1 MLLINKMLIRV
12 DECQSMVSIVY
23 EVRSNLQKSLL
34 RRGKPSFSVGATAC
48 LQLQAADRQLGK
60 QQMKST
66 WSEAEFDTIVGAYVK
81 AGVNRDIA
89 IRTYTTRLLGSEP
102 NLVLH
107 GGGNTSVKTVLTDHD
122 GSPVDVL
129 CVKGS
134 GWDMGKIEPAGLPAL
149 HLEPLKAMVNYER
162 LSDDDMVML
171 QRRLLLDPA
180 APNPSVEA
188 ILHAILPFK
197 HVDHTHANAIV
208 ALTNQP
214 HGEEIIREA
223 FPEMIIVPY
232 VMPGFDL
239 SKACLKA
246 FTAQPDAPGMIL
258 LKHGIFTWSEDPRI
272 AYENMI
278 AAIDRAEKRIAKGNP
293 RPFGSASTKKPAAA
307 LASVADIAPILRGAI
322 ALPGAG
328 EGRPRRF
335 VIEHRS
341 NDDILDF
348 CGASNVADLV
358 RRGNATPEHVIHI
371 KRYGIALPGPH
382 ADDVDGWAKM
392 VKDAVAAYAADYKA
406 YFERN
411 NARVGGGKKMLDPM
425 PRVFYVEG
433 VGLFAAGSTQK
444 SARICADVAE
454 ATIEVIRGA
463 EGIDRFEALSEED
476 LFDIEYWSLEQAK
489 LAKQTEKPLTRQ
501 VAVVTGGAGGLGL
514 AVAELLKSQGAEIAL
529 IDVDADRVCAE
540 AKRLGGLAVAC
551 DLTDADAA
559 EMAISR
565 VVEALGGVD
574 ILVSNA
580 GAAFQGALT
589 AVDDG
594 LFKAAF
600 DLNFWSHHYIAR
612 AAVKVMQRQGTGGSI
627 VFNVSKQAV
636 NPGPDFG
643 PYGTSKAALMAL
655 MRQYSLEH
663 ASDGITV
670 NAINPDRI
678 RTGLMTDAMVEE
690 RARARGVTP
699 EVYMRGNLLNR
710 EVTGEDVAEA
720 VLHLVQVRTSTGAVM
735 TVDGGNVA
743 AMMR

>member
-1 MLLINKMLIRV
+1 
-12 DECQSMVSIVY
+12 
-23 EVRSNLQKSLL
+23 
-34 RRGKPSFSVGATAC
+34 
-48 LQLQAADRQLGK
+48 
-60 QQMKST
+60 MKSN
-66 WSEAEFDTIVGAYVK
+66 WSDADFNAIVGAYEK
-81 AGVNRDIA
+81 AGINRDIA

-102 NLVLH
+102 KLVLH
-107 GGGNTSVKTVLTDHD
+107 GGGNTSVKTVLNDHD
-122 GSPVDVL
+122 GTPVEVL

-149 HLEPLKAMVNYER
+149 HLERLKAMVNYDK

-171 QRRLLLDPA
+171 QRRLLLDPSS
-180 APNPSVEA
+180 PNPSVEA

-214 HGEEIIREA
+214 NGEAIIREL

-246 FTAQPDAPGMIL
+246 FSDRPDAPGMIL
-258 LKHGIFTWSEDPRI
+258 LKHGIFTWSEDPRV

-278 AAIDRAEKRIAKGNP
+278 EAIDRAEKRIALGNP
-293 RPFGSASTKKPAAA
+293 RPFGRASKNEHTKE
-307 LASVADIAPILRGAI
+307 LASIADIAPILRGII
-322 ALPGAG
+322 ALPGKE

-335 VIEHRS
+335 IMEHRS

-348 CGASNVADLV
+348 CGAPNVTDLV

-371 KRYGIALPGPH
+371 KRYGVSLPAPYANDLESWALI
-382 ADDVDGWAKM
+382 
-392 VKDAVAAYAADYKA
+392 VKDSVTSYIAAYKD

-411 NARVGGGKKMLDPM
+411 NARVGGDKTMLDPM
-425 PRVFYVEG
+425 PRVFYIDG
-433 VGLFAAGSTQK
+433 IGLFAAGPTQK
-444 SARICADVAE
+444 AARIGADVAE

-463 EGIDRFEALSEED
+463 EGIDRFEALSEEN
-476 LFDIEYWSLEQAK
+476 LFDIEYWSLEQVK

-501 VAVVTGGAGGLGL
+501 VAVITGGAGGLGL
-514 AVAELLKSQGAEIAL
+514 AIAERLREQGAEIAL
-529 IDVDADRVCAE
+529 IDIDAERAKAE
-540 AKRLGGLAVAC
+540 AKRLGGKAIAC
-551 DLTDADAA
+551 DLTDAESA
-559 EMAISR
+559 ERAIADI
-565 VVEALGGVD
+565 VATYGGVD

-580 GAAFQGALT
+580 GAAFQGAL
-589 AVDDG
+589 ASVDDA
-594 LFKAAF
+594 LFKKAF

-612 AAVKVMQRQGTGGSI
+612 AAVNVMKHQGTGGSI

-663 ASDGITV
+663 AADGITV
-670 NAINPDRI
+670 NAVNPDRI
-678 RTGLMTDAMVEE
+678 RTGLMTGEMVEE
-690 RARARGVTP
+690 RAQARGVSP
-699 EVYMRGNLLNR
+699 EVYMRGNLLKR
-710 EVTGEDVAEA
+710 EVLAEDVAEA
-720 VLHLVQVRTSTGAVM
+720 FLHLISARTSTGAVV

>member
-1 MLLINKMLIRV
+1 M
-12 DECQSMVSIVY
+12 E
-23 EVRSNLQKSLL
+23 
-34 RRGKPSFSVGATAC
+34 
-48 LQLQAADRQLGK
+48 
-60 QQMKST
+60 QQMKSN
-66 WSEAEFDTIVGAYVK
+66 WSQADFDRIVGTYEK
-81 AGVNRDIA
+81 QGVNRDVA

-102 NLVLH
+102 KLVLH
-107 GGGNTSVKTVLTDHD
+107 GGGNTSVKTTLIDHD
-122 GSPVDVL
+122 GSEVSVL

-134 GWDMGKIEPAGLPAL
+134 GWDMSKIEPAGLPAL
-149 HLEPLKAMVNYER
+149 HLEPLKAMVNYET

-171 QRRLLLDPA
+171 QRRLLLDPV

-188 ILHAILPFK
+188 ILHAILPYK

-214 HGEEIIREA
+214 RGEEMIREV

-239 SKACLKA
+239 SKACLEA
-246 FTAQPDAPGMIL
+246 FSARPDAPGMIL
-258 LKHGIFTWSEDPRI
+258 LKHGIFTWSDDPRE

-278 AAIDRAEKRIAKGNP
+278 AAIDRAEKRIAQGKP
-293 RPFGSASTKKPAAA
+293 RPFGTASTSRSGRT

-322 ALPGAG
+322 ALPGTA
-328 EGRPRRF
+328 EGQPRRF
-335 VIEHRS
+335 ILEHRV
-341 NDDILDF
+341 NDDVLDF
-348 CGASNVADLV
+348 CGAPDVADLV

-371 KRYGIALPGPH
+371 KRFGVALPKPEVKNLE
-382 ADDVDGWAKM
+382 AWAAG
-392 VKDAVAAYAADYKA
+392 VKLAVTTYVADYTA

-411 NARVGGGKKMLDPM
+411 NARVGGGRKMLDPM

-433 VGLFAAGSTQK
+433 IGLFAAGNTQK
-444 SARICADVAE
+444 TARICADVAE

-463 EGIDRFEALSEED
+463 EGMDRFEALSEED

-489 LAKQTEKPLTRQ
+489 LTKVTEKPLTRQ

-514 AVAELLKSQGAEIAL
+514 AIAEQLKSQGAELAL
-529 IDVDADRVCAE
+529 IDIDMERVSAE
-540 AKRLGGLAVAC
+540 AKRLDSFAIAC
-551 DLTDADAA
+551 DLTDPASADNALAQIAA
-559 EMAISR
+559 EF
-565 VVEALGGVD
+565 GGID

-580 GAAFQGALT
+580 GAAFRGALT
-589 AVDDG
+589 SVDDD

-612 AAVKVMQRQGTGGSI
+612 AAVKVMQKQGTGGAM

-663 ASDGITV
+663 AADGITV
-670 NAINPDRI
+670 NAVNPDRI
-678 RTGLMTDAMVEE
+678 RTGLMTDEMVEE

-699 EVYMRGNLLNR
+699 EVYMRGNLLKR
-710 EVTGEDVAEA
+710 EVSGYDVAEA
-720 VLHLVQVRTSTGAVM
+720 VLHLVHARTSTGTVI
-735 TVDGGNVA
+735 TVDGGNVG

>member
-1 MLLINKMLIRV
+1 
-12 DECQSMVSIVY
+12 
-23 EVRSNLQKSLL
+23 
-34 RRGKPSFSVGATAC
+34 
-48 LQLQAADRQLGK
+48 
-60 QQMKST
+60 MKSN
-66 WSEAEFDTIVGAYVK
+66 WSDADFNAIVGAYEK
-81 AGVNRDIA
+81 AGINRDVA

-102 NLVLH
+102 KLVLH
-107 GGGNTSVKTVLTDHD
+107 GGGNTSVKTVLNDHD
-122 GSPVDVL
+122 GTPVEVL

-149 HLEPLKAMVNYER
+149 NLERLKAMVNYDT

-171 QRRLLLDPA
+171 QRRLLLDPSS
-180 APNPSVEA
+180 PNPSVEA

-214 HGEEIIREA
+214 NGESIIREL

-239 SKACLKA
+239 SKACQKA
-246 FTAQPDAPGMIL
+246 FSERPDAPGMIL

-278 AAIDRAEKRIAKGNP
+278 EAIDRAEKRIAEGNP
-293 RPFGSASTKKPAAA
+293 QPFGHASKSEHRHE
-307 LASVADIAPILRGAI
+307 LASVSDIAPILRGAI
-322 ALPGAG
+322 ALSGKE

-335 VIEHRS
+335 IMEHRS

-348 CGASNVADLV
+348 CGAPNVADLV

-371 KRYGIALPGPH
+371 KRYGVSLPAPYAH
-382 ADDVDGWAKM
+382 DIESWAQI
-392 VKDAVAAYAADYKA
+392 VKDSVASYVAGYKE

-411 NARVGGGKKMLDPM
+411 NARVGGGKTMLDPM
-425 PRVFYVEG
+425 PRVFYIDG
-433 VGLFAAGSTQK
+433 IGLFAAGPTQK
-444 SARICADVAE
+444 AARIGADVAE

-463 EGIDRFEALSEED
+463 EGIDQFEALNEED
-476 LFDIEYWSLEQAK
+476 LFDIEYWSLEQVK

-514 AVAELLKSQGAEIAL
+514 AIAERLREQGAEIAL
-529 IDVDADRVCAE
+529 IDIDAERVAAE
-540 AKRLGGLAVAC
+540 AKRLGGKAITC
-551 DLTDADAA
+551 DLTDPQSAEKAIADIVAA
-559 EMAISR
+559 F
-565 VVEALGGVD
+565 GGVD

-589 AVDDG
+589 SVDDA
-594 LFKAAF
+594 LFKSAF

-612 AAVKVMQRQGTGGSI
+612 AVVNVMKLQETGGSI

-663 ASDGITV
+663 AADGITV
-670 NAINPDRI
+670 NAVNPDRI
-678 RTGLMTDAMVEE
+678 RTGLMTDEMVEE
-690 RARARGVTP
+690 RAQARGVTP
-699 EVYMRGNLLNR
+699 EVYMRGNLLKR
-710 EVTGEDVAEA
+710 EVSANDVADA
-720 VLHLVQVRTSTGAVM
+720 FLHLISARTSTGAVV

>member
-1 MLLINKMLIRV
+1 
-12 DECQSMVSIVY
+12 
-23 EVRSNLQKSLL
+23 
-34 RRGKPSFSVGATAC
+34 
-48 LQLQAADRQLGK
+48 
-60 QQMKST
+60 MKSK
-66 WSEAEFDTIVGAYVK
+66 WSEADFASIVGAYEH
-81 AGVNRDIA
+81 AGVSRDVA

-102 NLVLH
+102 KLVLH
-107 GGGNTSVKTVLTDHD
+107 GGGNTSVKTTLIDHD
-122 GSPVDVL
+122 GSPVEDL

-149 HLEPLKAMVNYER
+149 HLAPLKAMVNYAS

-180 APNPSVEA
+180 SPNPSVEA

-214 HGEEIIREA
+214 RGEDIIREL
-223 FPEMIIVPY
+223 FPEMIVVPY

-246 FTAQPDAPGMIL
+246 FSERPDAPGMIL
-258 LKHGIFTWSEDPRI
+258 LKHGIFTWSDDPRE

-278 AAIDRAEKRIAKGNP
+278 AAIDRAEKRIAQGRP
-293 RPFGSASTKKPAAA
+293 RPFGNASAELPAG
-307 LASVADIAPILRGAI
+307 LASIADIAPILRGAI
-322 ALPGAG
+322 ALPGTG

-341 NDDILDF
+341 SDDILDF
-348 CGASNVADLV
+348 CGAPNAAALV

-371 KRYGIALPGPH
+371 KRYGVALPAPKANG
-382 ADDVDGWAKM
+382 VDLWAKQ
-392 VKDAVAAYAADYKA
+392 VKEAVASYAADYKA

-433 VGLFAAGSTQK
+433 IGLFAAGATQK

-463 EGIDRFEALSEED
+463 EGIGRFAALSEED
-476 LFDIEYWSLEQAK
+476 LFDIEYWSLEQVK
-489 LAKQTEKPLTRQ
+489 LTKQTEKPLTRQ
-501 VAVVTGGAGGLGL
+501 VAAVTGGAGGLGL
-514 AVAELLKSQGAEIAL
+514 AIAEMLKSQGAEIAL
-529 IDVDADRVCAE
+529 IDIDAERVAAE
-540 AKRLGGLAVAC
+540 AKRLGGLAISCNLPDPA
-551 DLTDADAA
+551 AA
-559 EMAISR
+559 EQAIAR
-565 VVEALGGVD
+565 IAEEFGGID

-589 AVDDG
+589 AVDDA
-594 LFKAAF
+594 LFRAAF

-612 AAVKVMQRQGTGGSI
+612 AAIGVMQRQGTGGSL
-627 VFNVSKQAV
+627 VFNVRKQAV

-643 PYGTSKAALMAL
+643 PYGTSKSALMAL
-655 MRQYSLEH
+655 MRQYALEH
-663 ASDGITV
+663 AVDGITV
-670 NAINPDRI
+670 NAVNPDRI
-678 RTGLMTDAMVEE
+678 RTVLMTDEMVEE

-699 EVYMRGNLLNR
+699 EVYMRGNLLKR
-710 EVTGEDVAEA
+710 EVLSEDVAEA
-720 VLHLVQVRTSTGAVM
+720 VLHLVHARTSTGAVI